1 MSEIRRAVHS
11 ILRKPAYA
19 LAALFTIALGIGA
32 NTAVYTVVR
41 SILLEPLPF
50 REPKALVQV
59 WETHPE
65 LHNLQV
71 SVPDYLDWKKSVTSV
86 DLAAYTFQAMNKAT
100 LLGQGD
106 PLEVQATN
114 ASSELFP
121 LLGIEPILGRAYSAQ
136 QENAKVPV
144 VLISERLW
152 RRKFSGDPT
161 VVGRPLRLDTT
172 SFTIFGVL
180 PQTQA
185 FPVWADVWIPFSFV
199 ESELQSTRKYHPLE
213 VIGRLKP
220 GVSLRQVE
228 LETETV
234 SQGLSAAYS
243 STNGRLGALVMP
255 LMKAVTG
262 EVRPALVT
270 VWVAVG
276 LVLLIACAN
285 LAWLMMA
292 RSLDRRRDVAV
303 RLALGANKRTAV
315 REFFLETLMLSL
327 AGGSLGIFA
336 AAVALPVLKNMAQG
350 RIPRLDTVALDGP
363 ALLFG
368 LVISCLVALLF
379 AVPACWQVSYAELN
393 QALTSTDARVSSSRG
408 SWIRSL
414 LMTSEVALS
423 LAVLLAATMLV
434 RSFALTLETEPGFQP
449 KGVLAVNVPL
459 AQEWSKSYDMFLNR
473 ILPSLKSVPGIQE
486 VAAVNSLPMT
496 LSSTE
501 HTRYATRFGIVGR
514 TIAPGQFPTA
524 QIRWCTTNY
533 FHVLGIPLESGRF
546 LTDADHD
553 RPKYLVND
561 AFAQRFFPHENAVGQ
576 KLLLGVVTTQPKAVD
591 VVGVVGNVREF
602 GLDVEPQPTMYSL
615 DVSPRMEVVV
625 KTSGNSM
632 ALAPSIAAAVR
643 QVAPQNALGQVRTL
657 GDYIDS
663 SLARQRFV
671 LLLIAIF
678 AGLAMVLCAVGI
690 YGVFSYSVS
699 RRLREF
705 GIRSALGAQKR
716 DLRALLFRE
725 CLVVV
730 VPGLVAGMLISLGS
744 SHLLRALLYRVS
756 PTDAFSYAIAVLSI
770 LFLCSSSALLPARGA
785 AGVDLVR
792 ALREP

>member
-1 MSEIRRAVHS
+1 M
-11 ILRKPAYA
+11 
-19 LAALFTIALGIGA
+19 
-32 NTAVYTVVR
+32 
-41 SILLEPLPF
+41 
-50 REPKALVQV
+50 
-59 WETHPE
+59 
-65 LHNLQV
+65 
-71 SVPDYLDWKKSVTSV
+71 
-86 DLAAYTFQAMNKAT
+86 
-100 LLGQGD
+100 
-106 PLEVQATN
+106 
-114 ASSELFP
+114 
-121 LLGIEPILGRAYSAQ
+121 
-136 QENAKVPV
+136 
-144 VLISERLW
+144 
-152 RRKFSGDPT
+152 
-161 VVGRPLRLDTT
+161 
-172 SFTIFGVL
+172 
-180 PQTQA
+180 
-185 FPVWADVWIPFSFV
+185 
-199 ESELQSTRKYHPLE
+199 
-213 VIGRLKP
+213 
-220 GVSLRQVE
+220 
-228 LETETV
+228 
-234 SQGLSAAYS
+234 
-243 STNGRLGALVMP
+243 
-255 LMKAVTG
+255 
-262 EVRPALVT
+262 
-270 VWVAVG
+270 
-276 LVLLIACAN
+276 
-285 LAWLMMA
+285 
-292 RSLDRRRDVAV
+292 
-303 RLALGANKRTAV
+303 
-315 REFFLETLMLSL
+315 
-327 AGGSLGIFA
+327 
-336 AAVALPVLKNMAQG
+336 
-350 RIPRLDTVALDGP
+350 
-363 ALLFG
+363 
-368 LVISCLVALLF
+368 
-379 AVPACWQVSYAELN
+379 
-393 QALTSTDARVSSSRG
+393 
-408 SWIRSL
+408 
-414 LMTSEVALS
+414 
-423 LAVLLAATMLV
+423 
-434 RSFALTLETEPGFQP
+434 
-449 KGVLAVNVPL
+449 LAVNVPL

-524 QIRWCTTNY
+524 QIRWCTANY
-533 FHVLGIPLESGRF
+533 FHVLGIPLESGRL

-553 RPKYLVND
+553 RPQYLVND

-576 KLLLGVVTTQPKAVD
+576 KLLLGVVTTQPEAVD

-615 DVSPRMEVVV
+615 DVSSRMEVVV

-663 SLARQRFV
+663 SLARQRLV